1 MEDTIQVL
9 EREHRVIEDLMRE
22 LSSTKEEYPVDV
34 GLLFKLEAAVL
45 KHIAK
50 EDSRIYIPL
59 KRIVKLSDEAVK
71 FLDVSRDKLE
81 DIKIQSLIF
90 FEKYK
95 GSLTQELYS
104 EFRQDLFRL
113 KKKMDERIRFED
125 SELFP
130 FLKNL
135 WSKL

>member
-1 MEDTIQVL
+1 MEDTLQVL
-9 EREHRVIEDLMRE
+9 VREHRVIEDLIRE
-22 LSSTKEEYPVDV
+22 LSSTKEQCPVDTN
-34 GLLFKLEAAVL
+34 LLFKLEAAVL
-45 KHIAK
+45 DHIAK

-59 KRIVKLSDEAVK
+59 KRIVKLSEEAVK

-81 DIKIQSLIF
+81 DIKIQALIF

-95 GSLTQELYS
+95 GSLTQEFCS
-104 EFRQDLFRL
+104 EFRQDFFRL
-113 KKKMDERIRFED
+113 KKRMDERIRFED